1 MPLDS
6 RPRGARPVLVDLGL
20 IALSALLFSLSFP
33 SFLSVHGWFPLGFIC
48 LAPLFVVVH
57 RSSWTA
63 VPFYGLFFG
72 YASYALFN
80 YWLGKFHPLTLV
92 VVPPIYAAYFLVT
105 LPALKLA
112 DTLFP
117 RHPHLLQAALWV
129 CYEYFLKSS
138 GFLAYSYGNLGYS
151 QHAFLPFIQVADTVG
166 VWGISFLVAYPSA
179 LLGRAFAD
187 GLPALGAQW
196 KRYVMPAAGFAAA
209 FAAVLIYGQLSAVP
223 TGADRQWKVA
233 LVQQNVDPWKGGY
246 TAYRSSLDILER
258 QSIRALA
265 DRPEIVIWSE
275 TSFVPAIDW
284 HTRYRPDNQTY
295 GLVKELRDF
304 LSTQPVPFVVGNDDG
319 QLKRMEDGQE
329 VRVDYNAAIL
339 FDRGRIVDTYR
350 KLHLV
355 PFTESFPFQKTLP
368 GLYNWLAN
376 ADTHFW
382 EKGTVYTV
390 FEAGGVRFSTPICFE
405 DTFGYLCR
413 GFVQRGADVLVNITN
428 DSWSFSVIGEMQHMT
443 MAVFRAVENRRSVV
457 RSTNGGMT
465 NVIDPN
471 GRILAGLAPFTEGFL
486 SGSVPVHRGV
496 TTLYTR
502 WGDWFP
508 PATLALSLAGLVTGA
523 LRRLRGRG
531 KRGAVHAGR

>member
-1 MPLDS
+1 VLQAS
-6 RPRGARPVLVDLGL
+6 RPRGALAVLADLGL
-20 IALSALLFSLSFP
+20 LALSALLFALSFP
-33 SFLSVHGWFPLGFIC
+33 SFLSRQGWFPLGFVC
-48 LAPLFVVVH
+48 LAPLFAVAR
-57 RSSWTA
+57 RSSWSA

-112 DTLFP
+112 DALFP
-117 RHPHLLQAALWV
+117 RHPHLLQAGLWV
-129 CYEYFLKSS
+129 CYEYFLKNS

-151 QHAFLPFIQVADTVG
+151 QHAFLPFIQIADTVG
-166 VWGISFLVAYPSA
+166 IWGISLLVAYPSA

-187 GLPALGAQW
+187 GLSALRGQW
-196 KRYVMPAAGFAAA
+196 KGYVIPAAGFAVA
-209 FAAVLIYGQLSAVP
+209 FAGVVVYGLLAVVD
-223 TGADRQWKVA
+223 TGSDRQWKVA
-233 LVQQNVDPWKGGY
+233 LVQQDVDPWKGGY
-246 TAYRSSLDILER
+246 SAYRTSLNVLER
-258 QSIRALA
+258 QSIKALIE
-265 DRPEIVIWSE
+265 RPDIVIWSE

-295 GLVKELRDF
+295 GLVRELRDF
-304 LSTQPVPFVVGNDDG
+304 LSAQPVPFVVGNDDG
-319 QLKRMEDGQE
+319 QLKRVEEGQE
-329 VRVDYNAAIL
+329 VRVDYNASIL
-339 FDRGRIVDTYR
+339 FDRGQIVDTYR

-355 PFTESFPFQKTLP
+355 PFTESFPFRKTLP
-368 GLYNWLAN
+368 RVYSWLVN

-413 GFVQRGADVLVNITN
+413 GFVQHGADVLVNMTN
-428 DSWSFSVIGEMQHMT
+428 DLWSFSVACAMQHMT

-465 NVIDPN
+465 DIIDPN
-471 GRILAGLAPFTEGFL
+471 GRILASLPPFTEGFL

-496 TTLYTR
+496 TTVYTR

-508 PATLALSLAGLVTGA
+508 LVVLVLSIGGLVAGI
-523 LRRLRGRG
+523 LRRLRNRGR
-531 KRGAVHAGR
+531 KSASSSLK